1 MDNIALIF
9 IVGCS
14 VFALTIGSA
23 FVAVIGS
30 DRPNDKE

>member
-1 MDNIALIF
+1 MDNIVLIF

-30 DRPNDKE
+30 DKPSEKE